1 MKSADDDAL
10 NRSKLS
16 SHSKDSFIHGRNHQ
30 INESLVGSE
39 NSFFATTK
47 MDLVAHEK
55 KKKRKKKIKS
65 EDVNPYIDLTS
76 TDRDDDVDL
85 EEVVL
90 Y

>member
-16 SHSKDSFIHGRNHQ
+16 SHSKDSFIHGRNHP